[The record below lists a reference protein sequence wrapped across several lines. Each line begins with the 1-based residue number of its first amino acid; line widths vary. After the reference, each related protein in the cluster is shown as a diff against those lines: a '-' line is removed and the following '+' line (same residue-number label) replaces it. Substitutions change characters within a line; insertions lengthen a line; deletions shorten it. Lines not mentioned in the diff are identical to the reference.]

1 MPPHGLDSGDAR
13 ARLCDGSASN
23 WRHSASSTP
32 APPCNEPAVT
42 VALGELLG
50 AHPLGV
56 LFGSVQGVCCL
67 LLGSVCY
74 AVGGAWM
81 HRLMLAMIGAP
92 P

>member
-1 MPPHGLDSGDAR
+1 MELDFSVLIPYFHMFWKGVCVTIQA
-13 ARLCDGSASN
+13 SA
-23 WRHSASSTP
+23 
-32 APPCNEPAVT
+32 
-42 VALGELLG
+42 
-50 AHPLGV
+50 LGV

-81 HRLMLAMIGAP
+81 HRLMIAMIGAP